1 MAEWWNL
8 VYTPFLNSGT
18 FGFTGSSPVSA
29 TKIAFPSGVPV
40 RVRPRAPSSDKEIC
54 LTKYKLI

>member
-29 TKIAFPSGVPV
+29 TKIAFPSGL
-40 RVRPRAPSSDKEIC
+40 RVQIPPLAPYYSKQKLC
-54 LTKYKLI
+54 LTK